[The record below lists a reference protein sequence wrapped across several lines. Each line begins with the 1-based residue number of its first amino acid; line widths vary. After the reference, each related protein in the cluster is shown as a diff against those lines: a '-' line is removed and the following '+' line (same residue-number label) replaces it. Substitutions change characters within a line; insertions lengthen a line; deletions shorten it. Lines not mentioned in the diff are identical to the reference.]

1 LKFINC
7 QKNKQKKQ
15 TTKNKQQ
22 NKKLKILIVKQVNM
36 FTGLILLL
44 VNIKLGL
51 LLGNVLNFFQ
61 EGKLKILELLK
72 RDQAKPVI

>member
-1 LKFINC
+1 
-7 QKNKQKKQ
+7 
-15 TTKNKQQ
+15 
-22 NKKLKILIVKQVNM
+22 M